1 MIGWIRLPREIT
13 FGYGSV
19 SYLGQMP
26 MKRVAVISGGPST
39 TRLAEETVLPLL
51 KKSGKE
57 AIVFGGVVAD
67 PPLRQVAEFKEKL
80 LEYGP
85 DWIVG
90 FGGGSPIDL
99 AKCAWI
105 FYEHPE
111 LDIAQKV
118 REWGSGPIKVLPPL
132 RRKAR
137 LIAVETTSG
146 TGTAVTRGSVITD
159 EAERRKYP
167 VRSYDIV
174 PDLAIYDPEVCLVM
188 PPQVTAH
195 TGMDALTHALETYVS
210 VNENEPAKWL
220 ALRAIQYVFH
230 YLPRAYAQ
238 PQDREA
244 REKMHEANMMAAMA
258 FSNAGL
264 GICHAHAHPLGG
276 RYHIPHGLANAVL
289 LPHVVD
295 FNLPAAEEK
304 YAEVAGALELCG
316 DNQSELAAQLIYAIL
331 RLNSLI
337 GIGSLEE
344 ALDDHLGDFKA
355 NLAAVAGDA
364 FNDPSIPANPRKI
377 WSAQDTQTVY
387 LNALEG
393 RLVNCE

>member
-1 MIGWIRLPREIT
+1 MVGWIRLPREIT
-13 FGYGSV
+13 FGYGA
-19 SYLGQMP
+19 LGCLSQMP
-26 MKRVAVISGGPST
+26 LKRVAIISGGAST
-39 TRLAEETVLPLL
+39 TRLARETVLPLL
-51 KKSGKE
+51 QKSGKE
-57 AIVFGGVVAD
+57 AAILDGVLAD
-67 PPLRQVAEFKEKL
+67 PPLRQVAEFQKKL
-80 LEYGP
+80 LEYQP
-85 DWIVG
+85 DWILA

-111 LDIAQKV
+111 LDIATKV
-118 REWGSGPIKVLPPL
+118 KEWGTGPIKVLPPL

-146 TGTAVTRGSVITD
+146 TGSAVTRGAVITD
-159 EAERRKYP
+159 ETEKRKYP

-188 PPQVTAH
+188 PPTVTAH
-195 TGMDALTHALETYVS
+195 TGMDALTHALEAYVS
-210 VNENEPAKWL
+210 VNENEPARWL
-220 ALRAIQYVFH
+220 ALRAIQYVFR
-230 YLPRAYAQ
+230 YLARAYAQ

-295 FNLPAAEEK
+295 FNLPAVEAR
-304 YAEVAGALELCG
+304 YAEVAATLDLPGET
-316 DNQSELAAQLIYAIL
+316 DQELAAELIYAIL

-337 GIGSLEE
+337 GIGNLEE
-344 ALDDHLGDFKA
+344 ALGDNLADFKT
-355 NLAAVAGDA
+355 NLAAVAQDA
-364 FNDPSIPANPRKI
+364 LGDPSVPANPRKI
-377 WSAQDTQTVY
+377 WSARDTESVY
-387 LNALEG
+387 RNALEG
-393 RLVNCE
+393 RLSNCD